1 MLLTIDIDEYLFKLK
16 EKNYTWLLL
25 QSSYIYRYNAV
36 LMGGINI
43 FITIYRR
50 TCMIRIINI
59 KKNT

>member
-43 FITIYRR
+43 CITIYRR